1 MPEHPA
7 SLNSLKQSLVNPLLE
22 QMTLPEKIG
31 QMCQVNGAGGW
42 VPEDLAEA
50 VRNGQVGSV
59 INEVDAE
66 TVASLQKIAVEE
78 SRLGI
83 PLLIGRDVIHG
94 FKTIFPIPLG
104 QAASWNPEL
113 VEQAAGIAAIEAA
126 CAGINWT
133 FSPMVD
139 ISRDPRWGRIAESFG
154 EDPHLTSELGTAMV
168 RGYQD
173 NGIGACA
180 KHFAGYGAS
189 QSGRDYFT
197 TDIPEN
203 ELRNVYLE
211 PFRAV
216 AKAGVASFMTGFNDL
231 NGVPASG
238 NEFLLQQVLR
248 EEWQYPGMVVSDW
261 ESISQLTTH
270 GFTADDRE
278 AAFEAL
284 SAGVDMEMVS
294 RTYADH
300 LASLLEE
307 GRLSIASIDAMVANI
322 LLTKARLGL
331 FAQWCTASVSEGGK
345 QELALEQAR
354 QLAAQSCVLLKN
366 NGQCLPLRP
375 QQLKSL
381 AVIGPLA
388 DDGYEQLGTW
398 IFDGDERLSETP
410 LQSIRAHLDG
420 VAEVHYAKV
429 LETSRSQVQSGFD
442 DAVSAVE
449 QAQAAVLFLGEESIL
464 SGEAHCRANL
474 DLPGCQAALVERL
487 SRIGKPLILVVMA
500 GRPLTLAP
508 VLEQVDAVLY
518 AWHPGSMAGPAIT
531 DLLFG
536 VQSPSGK
543 LPVTFPKVVGQI
555 PLFYNHKHGG
565 RPPSP
570 ETVVHIDEIPVR
582 AKQTSLGMSAFHLDE
597 GYQPQFPFGFGLSYT
612 RFDYR
617 HLSLSHTEI
626 TADQSLTI
634 EVELENSGD
643 VAAEEVS
650 QLYVRDLVGSVT
662 RPVKELKGFQ
672 RNRLLP
678 GDVKTLQFTLTPEDL
693 AFYDRKQQR
702 LVEPGRFQIWVGGDS
717 DAELTAEFEL
727 K

>member
-1 MPEHPA
+1 
-7 SLNSLKQSLVNPLLE
+7 
-22 QMTLPEKIG
+22 
-31 QMCQVNGAGGW
+31 
-42 VPEDLAEA
+42 
-50 VRNGQVGSV
+50 
-59 INEVDAE
+59 
-66 TVASLQKIAVEE
+66 
-78 SRLGI
+78 
-83 PLLIGRDVIHG
+83 
-94 FKTIFPIPLG
+94 
-104 QAASWNPEL
+104 
-113 VEQAAGIAAIEAA
+113 
-126 CAGINWT
+126 
-133 FSPMVD
+133 
-139 ISRDPRWGRIAESFG
+139 
-154 EDPHLTSELGTAMV
+154 
-168 RGYQD
+168 
-173 NGIGACA
+173 
-180 KHFAGYGAS
+180 
-189 QSGRDYFT
+189 
-197 TDIPEN
+197 
-203 ELRNVYLE
+203 
-211 PFRAV
+211 
-216 AKAGVASFMTGFNDL
+216 
-231 NGVPASG
+231 
-238 NEFLLQQVLR
+238 
-248 EEWQYPGMVVSDW
+248 
-261 ESISQLTTH
+261 
-270 GFTADDRE
+270 
-278 AAFEAL
+278 
-284 SAGVDMEMVS
+284 MEMVS